1 MKPIYHASNST
12 IGKGIK
18 NVSKMAEKFLWY
30 WSQLVVIIKIQKPE
44 DKKVLI
50 VESGARIHTTRWAT
64 MPITITTHPYP
75 PVMA

>member
-1 MKPIYHASNST
+1 MRVNKIYDVDKKT
-12 IGKGIK
+12 
-18 NVSKMAEKFLWY
+18 Y
-30 WSQLVVIIKIQKPE
+30 IIKIQKPE